1 MCITYKKQLEVGDQ
15 VAIYSGDVI
24 PTMDMSSGD
33 NSDVSFIEITG
44 ADGDKYTYRGSRP
57 EDVLFMP
64 DVLPL
69 SIDKDQDGDPDNNS
83 VTINVSD
90 LTFGDDAMSQAMDL
104 DSETTVDE
112 GDYLAIYTGTMGE
125 NGSGTVSLYGE
136 ITSVLLSEG
145 KYIVSYIPVSE
156 EDMRQTMDVYQKEN
170 VEGEDLLED
179 TDVQALEED
188 IETQAVDSGFASEV
202 AERVADAAM
211 ETESFE
217 ELQESL
223 KEDMNAD
230 IMVQSQG
237 YGQLRKA
244 RAAGGAGGSRVELGV
259 PTVKANLG
267 TTLKHFDGDVSGLRL
282 ALEIGV
288 PITVH
293 VNRGADIEIM
303 ITATFEQEVRVS
315 IDVDGSAV
323 WKTWGFIPYIADY
336 RVTASLELY
345 EYTGIGLNVNFKTA
359 ETGNP
364 VSDSSSKLR
373 KGVNKITEE
382 LKNMM
387 ENGEDYLNSA
397 SGLVSGGDEISVS
410 KSLAERYS
418 ELLADEADWVEIYKR
433 PLVDQHFREKKQV
446 QDYADMLCRS
456 PKTLSNL
463 FSACG
468 LPSPLRIIHERID
481 AEARRLLLYTRK
493 SAKEISAIL
502 GFEDLAAFS
511 RFFKKVTGESV
522 SEYRKQAHREELPT
536 VTE

>member
-1 MCITYKKQLEVGDQ
+1 M
-15 VAIYSGDVI
+15 
-24 PTMDMSSGD
+24 
-33 NSDVSFIEITG
+33 
-44 ADGDKYTYRGSRP
+44 DGDEYTYRGSRP

-69 SIDKDQDGDPDNNS
+69 SMDKDQDGDPDNNS

-125 NGSGTVSLYGE
+125 NESGTVSIYGE

-244 RAAGGAGGSRVELGV
+244 RAAGRGRRFPCGIRS
-259 PTVKANLG
+259 T
-267 TTLKHFDGDVSGLRL
+267 DG
-282 ALEIGV
+282 
-288 PITVH
+288 
-293 VNRGADIEIM
+293 
-303 ITATFEQEVRVS
+303 
-315 IDVDGSAV
+315 
-323 WKTWGFIPYIADY
+323 
-336 RVTASLELY
+336 
-345 EYTGIGLNVNFKTA
+345 
-359 ETGNP
+359 
-364 VSDSSSKLR
+364 
-373 KGVNKITEE
+373 
-382 LKNMM
+382 
-387 ENGEDYLNSA
+387 
-397 SGLVSGGDEISVS
+397 
-410 KSLAERYS
+410 
-418 ELLADEADWVEIYKR
+418 
-433 PLVDQHFREKKQV
+433 KKQ
-446 QDYADMLCRS
+446 
-456 PKTLSNL
+456 
-463 FSACG
+463 
-468 LPSPLRIIHERID
+468 
-481 AEARRLLLYTRK
+481 
-493 SAKEISAIL
+493 ISA
-502 GFEDLAAFS
+502 
-511 RFFKKVTGESV
+511 R
-522 SEYRKQAHREELPT
+522 H
-536 VTE
+536 